1 MAASSYAFRCS
12 DSATGC
18 ELQKWDC
25 FHKAHEQVRLDAVLP
40 CGTVSHAA
48 RYPMRHEVG
57 LLTRCARAG
66 SRARCKATHTSVCA
80 APAWA
85 CRILLDLLHA
95 ACCVLFYTPHAS
107 RCRARGCV
115 ACVRAHA
122 PIAHCVLSRLL
133 CAACQSL
140 ILIGMIIVVILLR
153 AQAIVALK
161 VSSAGPRGADVLVS
175 ASVDKSVRIW
185 SMPTSVRSVRG
196 AAQRLLLSSES
207 AAVLCAPARVRVASP
222 TLQRCTL
229 ASVAREYSCGG

>member
-1 MAASSYAFRCS
+1 MP
-12 DSATGC
+12 
-18 ELQKWDC
+18 C
-25 FHKAHEQVRLDAVLP
+25 F
-40 CGTVSHAA
+40 HAA

-57 LLTRCARAG
+57 LLTRCAHAG
-66 SRARCKATHTSVCA
+66 SRARCKATHTTVCA

-107 RCRARGCV
+107 RCRARGCILCAHTRSDGLPCL
-115 ACVRAHA
+115 ACVRANA
-122 PIAHCVLSRLL
+122 PIARCVLSRLL

-140 ILIGMIIVVILLR
+140 ILIGIIIVVILLR

-185 SMPTSVRSVRG
+185 SMPTSVRLVRS
-196 AAQRLLLSSES
+196 AAQRFLLSSES

>member
-1 MAASSYAFRCS
+1 MPCSHAARYPMRQSIPA
-12 DSATGC
+12 
-18 ELQKWDC
+18 
-25 FHKAHEQVRLDAVLP
+25 
-40 CGTVSHAA
+40 GTVSHSA

-57 LLTRCARAG
+57 LLTRCAHAG

-107 RCRARGCV
+107 RCRARGCILCAHTRSDGLPCL

-122 PIAHCVLSRLL
+122 PIARCVLSRLL

-140 ILIGMIIVVILLR
+140 ILIGIIIVVILLR

-185 SMPTSVRSVRG
+185 SMPTSVRSVRS
-196 AAQRLLLSSES
+196 AAQRLLLRSES

>member
-1 MAASSYAFRCS
+1 M
-12 DSATGC
+12 
-18 ELQKWDC
+18 
-25 FHKAHEQVRLDAVLP
+25 P
-40 CGTVSHAA
+40 CSHAA
-48 RYPMRHEVG
+48 RYPMRHGIRCGMKWDCLHDAHALVREQDAKQRIPVCVQRRRG
-57 LLTRCARAG
+57 HVASCLTCCMLLVASCFTRRMPHVAVREAALPVCERMRP
-66 SRARCKATHTSVCA
+66 SRAVCC
-80 APAWA
+80 P
-85 CRILLDLLHA
+85 
-95 ACCVLFYTPHAS
+95 VYFVQP
-107 RCRARGCV
+107 V
-115 ACVRAHA
+115 
-122 PIAHCVLSRLL
+122 
-133 CAACQSL
+133 SL
-140 ILIGMIIVVILLR
+140 ILIVIIIVVILLR